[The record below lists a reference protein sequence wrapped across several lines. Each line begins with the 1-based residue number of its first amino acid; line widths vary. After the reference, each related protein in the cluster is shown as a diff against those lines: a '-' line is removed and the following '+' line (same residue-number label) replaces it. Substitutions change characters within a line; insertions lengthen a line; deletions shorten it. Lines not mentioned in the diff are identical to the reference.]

1 MEKSGGGAVQN
12 ESNYGSEMED
22 QSFFEDKPVKRVSF
36 SNEELKSKLRPESE
50 DDDEDN
56 MDESRDFAKLED
68 VQQTPIQH
76 IFLANQNYMNNLHQI
91 PASSHSPDHQDEL
104 DAAVNRLGHAKTFPI
119 ERKFSIHKDIDSE
132 ADTNTPNSPVELSPS
147 PSNDIP
153 LKSILCHSKSEPLKA
168 QSPQPM
174 AIGQPLKTQVATR
187 VAPFPMRAN
196 STPSLNTSGRRH
208 LIAREIGASAGG
220 GSYAAEGNANSV
232 SVVEGE
238 SENGVGKD
246 TTNVLSTASAVPE
259 RECSSMELE
268 VKRDKVRWLLISE
281 CSVQLGEEKHS
292 RDGFERAFRDK
303 VSIEVFGDKF
313 RIPLCVSFIVW
324 WTVVKI

>member
-22 QSFFEDKPVKRVSF
+22 QKFFEEKPVKRVSF
-36 SNEELKSKLRPESE
+36 SNDELKSKQGPQI
-50 DDDEDN
+50 DDEDN
-56 MDESRDFAKLED
+56 MDESRDGAKSED
-68 VQQTPIQH
+68 MHRTPIQH
-76 IFLANQNYMNNLHQI
+76 IFQANQNYMNNLHQI
-91 PASSHSPDHQDEL
+91 PAHDLDHEDDL
-104 DAAVNRLGHAKTFPI
+104 DAAVNRLGHATTFPI
-119 ERKFSIHKDIDSE
+119 ERRFSIHKDMDSE
-132 ADTNTPNSPVELSPS
+132 AETHTLNSPVEPSSPT
-147 PSNDIP
+147 DYTP

-174 AIGQPLKTQVATR
+174 VLGQPLKTATTAAAAAR

-196 STPSLNTSGRRH
+196 STPSLNASGRRH
-208 LIAREIGASAGG
+208 LIAHEIQASA
-220 GSYAAEGNANSV
+220 SNVNAV
-232 SVVEGE
+232 RGVEGE
-238 SENGVGKD
+238 LENGVGKD
-246 TTNVLSTASAVPE
+246 TANVLTIESAVPE

-303 VSIEVFGDKF
+303 VSIQ
-313 RIPLCVSFIVW
+313 IFID
-324 WTVVKI
+324 